1 MKLHCSNILSLSL
14 RIILGIY
21 LILFGIKN
29 FSEISTNI
37 KFFKDNIQN
46 IKILKNDLST
56 YSNEILVFEYC
67 SMIYGGLLLVFGYKL
82 SKLFISFSMLIEI
95 IFIIDV
101 WKLNDESRIK
111 YCLNLLSIL
120 GGVFYY

>member
-1 MKLHCSNILSLSL
+1 MKGYSSNILFITL
-14 RIILGIY
+14 RIALGIY

-29 FSEISTNI
+29 FSESSTNI
-37 KFFKDNIQN
+37 KFFKSSIVN

-56 YSNEILVFEYC
+56 YANEILVFEYC
-67 SMIYGGLLLVFGYKL
+67 SMIFGGLLLVFGLKL
-82 SKLFISFSMLIEI
+82 SKFFVSFGVLIEI
-95 IFIIDV
+95 IFIIDI

-111 YCLNLLSIL
+111 YCLSLLSLL